1 LRLHPPN
8 YLQSFPIRAL
18 NAGERTGAP
27 ISSKSMRPAAYIGML
42 AVVLVG
48 SFVLT
53 LWLVGKEATSPGPT
67 DSRSYSERLASQQL
81 SNYGDLSRLT
91 DTLGMK
97 RSSQM
102 KGNVDAIRR
111 TNDHEVMMLGWFADP
126 DGDATPLTIAV
137 FVSGSIAATAQTK
150 GERPDVTQLLGLS
163 FGAEKNVRFDVL
175 FTCSK
180 GHQPVVVVLG
190 SNKMY
195 LPLISPPCP

>member
-1 LRLHPPN
+1 
-8 YLQSFPIRAL
+8 
-18 NAGERTGAP
+18 
-27 ISSKSMRPAAYIGML
+27 MRPAAYIGMS

-53 LWLVGKEATSPGPT
+53 LWLIGKEATSPGPT
-67 DSRSYSERLASQQL
+67 DTRSYSERLASQQL

-137 FVSGSIAATAQTK
+137 LFQIPLRPRHKLRAGDQT
-150 GERPDVTQLLGLS
+150 LLS
-163 FGAEKNVRFDVL
+163 SWV
-175 FTCSK
+175 
-180 GHQPVVVVLG
+180 
-190 SNKMY
+190 
-195 LPLISPPCP
+195 